1 MEVLTQPQPG
11 SILAAAAQLLPHSL
25 HVPTGFAFL
34 SSARD
39 QTRCKIF
46 IKEIYFERSDFSS
59 IIHAAFRNSFTP
71 AFLQRC
77 QTHRDPQTTG
87 WGRTGS
93 TETSGGG
100 HLPCAPPLGSGCS
113 VRLAL
118 FAAPPRHALQGVGTP
133 APSPSGRQTP
143 AEDKVWVNRL
153 EAVRA
158 LKEGTQRVVRPRKP
172 GQGTASA
179 PVPRGV
185 PGHRAAGIWLTWHQG
200 QAGAGQALGPAG
212 AASGGWG
219 RTLSHLGLSVHCTRQ
234 RAACTPCI

>member
-1 MEVLTQPQPG
+1 MCQQGSLSCLPPG
-11 SILAAAAQLLPHSL
+11 
-25 HVPTGFAFL
+25 
-34 SSARD
+34 D

-46 IKEIYFERSDFSS
+46 IKEIYFERSGFSS

-113 VRLAL
+113 VRLGGRFKSSAL
-118 FAAPPRHALQGVGTP
+118 FAAPPAPAMPCREWGHQLQ
-133 APSPSGRQTP
+133 APPGRQTP

-158 LKEGTQRVVRPRKP
+158 LKEGSQRVVRPRKP
-172 GQGTASA
+172 GQGTALA

-200 QAGAGQALGPAG
+200 QASAGQALGPAG

-219 RTLSHLGLSVHCTRQ
+219 RTLSHLGLSVHRTRQ
-234 RAACTPCI
+234 RSACTLCI